1 MERIDREELRRI
13 QQNLGL
19 LQPNQ
24 NCNIVVGDLTGFEN
38 LSGLNNKQ
46 SKNEKSK
53 DKNTHGCKGKSLAYG
68 YLQSK

>member
-38 LSGLNNKQ
+38 PQYLNYINNANVFIKIKKMKHE
-46 SKNEKSK
+46 KNI
-53 DKNTHGCKGKSLAYG
+53 N
-68 YLQSK
+68 